1 MQAAELAARAASA
14 AHAAASTAEIGK
26 SSEFYGV
33 TWHAGKGKWIANV
46 WRGGTAHHIDSY
58 DIEADAARAVDDW
71 LWENYHEGPENFDAE
86 GNRIVRQS
94 TDSSIYRG
102 VSPGTRKGSW
112 KAQIK
117 VDNKLE
123 SLGTF
128 DTEEEAAEAFD
139 ERAWQLGRH
148 TNFRFDGTRNNLG
161 ANGKV
166 VPQRRTEIWRSKLS
180 RQSA

>member
-14 AHAAASTAEIGK
+14 ARAAASTAEIGNL
-26 SSEFYGV
+26 SEFFGV

-46 WRGGTAHHIDSY
+46 RRGGTKHHIDY
-58 DIEADAARAVDDW
+58 YAVEKDAALAVDDW
-71 LWENYHEGPENFDAE
+71 LWKNYREGPKNFDAE
-86 GNRIVRQS
+86 GNRVVQQS

-102 VSPGTRKGSW
+102 VTPGKRKGSW

-117 VDNKLE
+117 VANMKE
-123 SLGTF
+123 RLGTF

-139 ERAWQLGRH
+139 ERAWELGRP

-166 VPQRRTEIWRSKLS
+166 VPKVRTEIWRSKLS